1 MTNESVAASTRLP
14 FKERFCQKHG
24 IAPKDFEKAV
34 MRKTA
39 LPMWWLVGM
48 LTGWPAWLFAS
59 DIDLITETGVALSY
73 NELEN
78 IVSGARHDDRREGRI
93 LRRWFGLR
101 VSGRRLLWVY
111 QRL

>member
-1 MTNESVAASTRLP
+1 MTTETESSSLPLP
-14 FKERFCQKHG
+14 FKERFCQRHG
-24 IAPKDFEKAV
+24 ITPNDFEKAV

-39 LPMWWLVGM
+39 LPLWWLVGT
-48 LTGWPAWLFAS
+48 LTGWPAWLFAK
-59 DIDLITETGVALSY
+59 DIDLVTETGLAMSY
-73 NELEN
+73 GALEN

-111 QRL
+111 ERL